1 MAQNPNTALA
11 VNHDDA
17 ALAAIAATKNDLSL
31 LTEEQRAQ
39 LYGAVCQSVGI
50 NPLTS
55 PFEYIKLNGKLT
67 LYAKKGAT
75 DQIRETRGIS
85 ITNIQKEV
93 FEGVLM
99 VTVSA
104 TDKTGR
110 TDSDVGAVAI
120 KGLQGEALA
129 NAHMKALTKAKRRV
143 TLSLAG
149 LGFLDD
155 TEVDSIPADRAQRV
169 NVDTM
174 TGVIEAVPPPVSDG
188 EFWSIQY
195 ERLKGIADNHGF
207 TEDDLRLYAVDKKQD
222 SMSVFSGEILGK
234 IADGF
239 EERPDVAI
247 AHFNALRAK
256 YAPQATPISAE
267 AANPQVDP
275 ETGEIVPPAGSYQS
289 EFIDMPEP
297 AHAGYGDA

>member
-1 MAQNPNTALA
+1 MAQNPSTALA
-11 VNHDDA
+11 VNQNDA

-39 LYGAVCQSVGI
+39 LYSAVCQSVGI

-75 DQIRETRGIS
+75 DQIRESRGIS
-85 ITNIQKEV
+85 ITNIHKEV

-155 TEVDSIPADRAQRV
+155 SEVDSIPADRAQRV
-169 NVDTM
+169 SVDKM
-174 TGVIEAVPPPVSDG
+174 TGVIEEIEPTPIALG
-188 EFWSIQY
+188 EADFWNIQSR
-195 ERLKGIADNHGF
+195 RLLDLVESHGF
-207 TEDDLRLYAVDKKQD
+207 TLEDLELYARDKGVGSLKD
-222 SMSVFSGEILGK
+222 IPGETLEK

-239 EERPDVAI
+239 DQRPDAAVN
-247 AHFNALRAK
+247 HFTALRAK
-256 YAPQATPISAE
+256 YAPK
-267 AANPQVDP
+267 VDL
-275 ETGEIVPPAGSYQS
+275 ETGEIIPPAGSYQS
-289 EFIDMPEP
+289 EFIDMPDP
-297 AHAGYGDA
+297 VHAGHGNA